1 MENSNSLFIFND
13 IPVPND
19 VVMKGIKIIAI
30 TRVTDKYVQKEIVK
44 HQVVV
49 EL

>member
-13 IPVPND
+13 IPVPDD
-19 VVMKGIKIIAI
+19 VMTGIKRIVM